1 MKKTDLIDKL
11 YEEFEED
18 KEVIKQNLLL
28 VTNNIELKILDDDLE
43 VKLNIVVKRRNK
55 DEDIKQ

>member
-1 MKKTDLIDKL
+1 MKKSELIDKL

-43 VKLNIVVKRRNK
+43 VKLNITIKRRNE
-55 DEDIKQ
+55 DENIKQ